1 MRVLLISSNQ
11 TRSLIPVPPIGI
23 AYLASAVKARG
34 HDFRVVDLCFSV
46 DPEMDL
52 SRELAAFQPDLIGIS
67 VRNFAFNKMRKSELM
82 LAREMAVIC
91 RDLRPGAEVI
101 LGGAGF
107 SYDPSGCLRYC
118 GLQYG
123 IVGDGEIA
131 LLAVLDRM
139 ADGVEIGDVP
149 GVVEA
154 VDNGPSSCAP
164 VDDLDAYP
172 LTDIG
177 FYDKAYL
184 GWAMAR
190 SPYPSMKVFNIQ
202 TRRGCPNRCL
212 NCKVSDYAGSRLR
225 RKSPR
230 LVVEELDLLH
240 NTWGADRF
248 FLVDDLFNQDLE
260 HLASLCGALV
270 RMKWSPRWSC
280 ITCNNFENITP
291 DVLGLMKEAG
301 CEAVILD
308 STTAADRMLQVVGKT
323 FTSEDLTKA
332 AEAVA
337 AAGLS
342 PFFHLTIGF
351 PGETA
356 ETARESLRIMERLG
370 ARTLPV
376 ILGTAVYPGTR
387 LDMLTAGQR
396 IPCANP
402 GTPDLYI
409 SPDLDP
415 AELGHMLWEYRQ
427 RHPDWFFGSVF
438 SAAQDWINENLYGGA
453 YGTGKSLLLP

>member
-11 TRSLIPVPPIGI
+11 TRSLIPVAPIGV
-23 AYLASAVKARG
+23 ALLASALKARG
-34 HDFRVVDLCFSV
+34 HQFRVLDLCFSV

-52 SRELAAFQPDLIGIS
+52 VRELAAFKPHLVGIS

-82 LAREMAVIC
+82 LAGEMARIC
-91 RDLRPGAEVI
+91 RDQLPEAQVI

-107 SYDPSGCLRYC
+107 SYDPAGCLRTC
-118 GLQYG
+118 RVRYG
-123 IVGDGEIA
+123 IVGDGEEA
-131 LLAVLDRM
+131 LLEILSRM
-139 ADGVEIGDVP
+139 EQGVEIGDAA
-149 GVVEA
+149 GE
-154 VDNGPSSCAP
+154 VDALQNGPRPCAP
-164 VDDLDAYP
+164 VENLDAYP
-172 LTDIG
+172 LTDVE

-212 NCKVSDYAGSRLR
+212 NCKVPDYAGGILR

-230 LVVEELDLLH
+230 LVVEELALIKD
-240 NTWGADRF
+240 TWGTDRF
-248 FLVDDLFNQDLE
+248 FLVDDLFNQDLD
-260 HLASLCGALV
+260 HLAALCEVLAG
-270 RMKWSPRWSC
+270 MDWIPRWSC

-291 DVLGLMKEAG
+291 EILGLMKRAG

-308 STTAADRMLQVVGKT
+308 STTAAGPMLQAVGKT
-323 FTSEDLTKA
+323 FTPDDLARA
-332 AEAVA
+332 AEAVFA
-337 AAGLS
+337 QGLS

-356 ETARESLRIMERLG
+356 QTARESLQIMERLG
-370 ARTLPV
+370 ARTMPV
-376 ILGTAVYPGTR
+376 IVGTAVYPGTR
-387 LDMLTAGQR
+387 LDTLTVGRR
-396 IPCANP
+396 IPRSQP

-415 AELGHMLWEYRQ
+415 AELGHILWEYRQ
-427 RHPDWFFGSVF
+427 RHPDWFFGSVLA
-438 SAAQDWINENLYGGA
+438 SAQDWINENLYGGR